1 MCCSS
6 RICGLSDFLATEN
19 TEVTEQEG
27 VLSVRSVASVA
38 KWGCMLI
45 TENASLH
52 EYNTLRVAARARFL
66 VTLETLEDIPV
77 FLADERFERLPRLIL
92 GGGSNILLRDDFP
105 GVVLHV
111 ALKGIE
117 LLGEDETHRYL
128 AVAAGENWHDLVR
141 YTVEQ
146 GWAGLENLSLIPG
159 TVGAAPVQNIGA
171 YGVELADRC
180 AAVDVID
187 MGTGEA
193 GIITAEDCRFAYRD
207 SRFKQAPGR
216 YLITSVLLRL
226 PKRFVPKLDY
236 PGVREALADAEITPR
251 AVSDAICAVR
261 RGKLPG
267 LEADQPGSA
276 GSFFQNPVIGADY
289 AAKLRETYANM
300 PAWDMPEAK
309 VKLSAAWLIEQ
320 CGWKGL
326 RVGDA
331 GVYEKHALVLVN
343 HGAASGAELWAL
355 AGQIMQSVRVRFG
368 VSLQPE
374 PVVLPL
380 PPSSCTTNGAK

>member
-1 MCCSS
+1 MYVSS
-6 RICGLSDFLATEN
+6 N
-19 TEVTEQEG
+19 T
-27 VLSVRSVASVA
+27 
-38 KWGCMLI
+38 
-45 TENASLH
+45 SLLD
-52 EYNTLRVAARARFL
+52 YNTFRVEARTRYL
-66 VTLETLEDIPV
+66 VTLEAPEDIPA
-77 FLADERFERLPRLIL
+77 FLADERFQDLLRLVL

-117 LLGEDETHRYL
+117 LLGESETQL
-128 AVAAGENWHDLVR
+128 FIAVAAGENWHDLVR
-141 YTVEQ
+141 WTVEQ
-146 GWAGLENLSLIPG
+146 GWPGLENLSLIPG

-171 YGVELADRC
+171 YGVEFAEVC
-180 AAVDVID
+180 AAVDVVD
-187 MGTGEA
+187 MTTGET
-193 GIITAEDCRFAYRD
+193 GVITAEDCRFAYRD
-207 SRFKQAPGR
+207 SRFKREPGR

-343 HGAASGAELWAL
+343 HGASIGADLWAL
-355 AGQIMQSVRVRFG
+355 AWQIMQSVRVRFG

>member
-1 MCCSS
+1 
-6 RICGLSDFLATEN
+6 
-19 TEVTEQEG
+19 
-27 VLSVRSVASVA
+27 
-38 KWGCMLI
+38 MLI
-45 TENASLH
+45 QENVSLH
-52 EYNTLRVAARARFL
+52 EYNTFRVAARARFL
-66 VTLETLEDIPV
+66 VTLETLEDISC
-77 FLADERFERLPRLIL
+77 FLTDVRFHDLPRLIL
-92 GGGSNILLRDDFP
+92 GGGSNILLRDDFT
-105 GVVLHV
+105 GVVLLV

-117 LLGEDETHRYL
+117 LLGESETHRFL
-128 AVAAGENWHDLVR
+128 AVAAGENWHGLVR

-159 TVGAAPVQNIGA
+159 SVGAAPVQNIGA
-171 YGVELADRC
+171 YGEEFAEVC

-187 MGTGEA
+187 MTTGET

-261 RGKLPG
+261 SSKLPG

-276 GSFFQNPVIGADY
+276 GSFFQNPVIDADH
-289 AAKLRETYANM
+289 AAKLRELHPNM
-300 PAWDMPEAK
+300 PAWDMPDAR
-309 VKLSAAWLIEQ
+309 VKLSAAWLIEE
-320 CGWKGL
+320 CGWKGR

-343 HGAASGAELWAL
+343 HAQASGAELWAL
-355 AGQIMQSVRVRFG
+355 AAEIMQSVQASFG

-380 PPSSCTTNGAK
+380 PSSVCASNGAR